1 MKQIT
6 REWLRA
12 AEDDLAAAELLLTDE
27 HLTNVVSFHA
37 QQAVEKSFKAL
48 IEECDLGSIKIH
60 SLERLYGKIKHLTVV
75 KDLETLRRLNTLYI
89 ESRYPGELGLL
100 PEGKPTKN
108 DAFAFLTFAH
118 GIYSQV
124 FLFLQQPNNEQ
135 QINLI

>member
-12 AEDDLAAAELLLTDE
+12 VQDDLAAAKLLLADE

-48 IEECDLGSIKIH
+48 IEEHDLGSIKIH
-60 SLERLYGKIKHLTVV
+60 SLERLYGKIKHITVIE
-75 KDLETLRRLNTLYI
+75 DLETLRRLNSLYI

-100 PEGKPTKN
+100 PAWFN
-108 DAFAFLTFAH
+108 
-118 GIYSQV
+118 QV
-124 FLFLQQPNNEQ
+124 YRSS
-135 QINLI
+135 